1 MPKDS
6 ANICGARIKTAREK
20 LGMDQSELSAA
31 LSVDYSI
38 TIDQSSISE
47 IERGVRGV
55 RDYELDAIARV
66 LGVDP
71 TWLLRGEQ

>member
-1 MPKDS
+1 MRKSS
-6 ANICGARIKTAREK
+6 ANICGARIRQARENLK
-20 LGMDQSELSAA
+20 MEQSELSAA
-31 LSVDYSI
+31 LGVDHNI
-38 TIDQSSISE
+38 KIDQSSISE

-71 TWLLRGEQ
+71 TWLLRGEE